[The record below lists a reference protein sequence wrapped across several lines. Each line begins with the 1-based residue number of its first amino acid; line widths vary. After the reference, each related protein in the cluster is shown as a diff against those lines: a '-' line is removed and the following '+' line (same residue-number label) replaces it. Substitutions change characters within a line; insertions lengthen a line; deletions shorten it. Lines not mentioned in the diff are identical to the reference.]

1 MHPVKGF
8 SFFSPLGIR
17 LLVCLLS
24 LIGYHPLKAQ
34 DSCRLQ
40 VSLLTCGSGEDL
52 YSCYGHSALRISDT
66 CRGSDWVYNYGTFNF
81 GDPDFY
87 WKFTRGK
94 LAYYLN
100 VESFTGFM
108 QNYAQEG
115 RRVQEQV
122 LDLTAADALAIQS
135 FLQNNAKEENKYYRY
150 DFLFDNCSTRLRDLF
165 PRQFK
170 QRFHF
175 GHAMSNDSCSF
186 REVLDF
192 YERRIPATR
201 LGINL
206 LMSHRVDERMNNE
219 QSMFLPDF
227 LMGGMSD
234 ATLDGHF
241 IVKQTRELLPD
252 VQIMSSP
259 TNWAS
264 YSAWLLLLSIV
275 FLSLAKPG
283 IRKYL
288 LYFDVFF
295 FMILGLLGCFMLFM
309 WLGTEH
315 EVCRYNR
322 NLLWAFPLHLVF
334 AFLLAR
340 DSPKVQPYARYAS
353 SLIVL
358 SFFYSFFA
366 EQNFPSEI
374 TPMLWL
380 ILFRLSKYSSR
391 IQWSQ
396 VSQTFRYASSGRS

>member
-1 MHPVKGF
+1 MHLVKSLLHFPF
-8 SFFSPLGIR
+8 SCLR
-17 LLVCLLS
+17 LLVVVLLLS
-24 LIGYHPLKAQ
+24 TPYSSKGQ

-40 VSLLTCGSGEDL
+40 ISLLTCGSGEDL

-87 WKFTRGK
+87 WKFTQGK

-100 VESFTGFM
+100 VESFTGFI
-108 QNYAQEG
+108 QNYAQEE

-122 LDLTAADALAIQS
+122 LDIPAADALALQS

-165 PRQFK
+165 PRQFGT
-170 QRFHF
+170 RFHF

-186 REVLDF
+186 REVLDY
-192 YERRIPATR
+192 YERRIPSTR

-206 LMSHRVDERMNNE
+206 LMSHRVDERMSNE
-219 QSMFLPDF
+219 QSMFLPDY
-227 LMGGMSD
+227 LMGGLSD

-252 VQIMSSP
+252 VQILSSP

-264 YSAWLLLLSIV
+264 YSAWLLLLTIV
-275 FLSLAKPG
+275 FLSMAKPG

-353 SLIVL
+353 SLLVL
-358 SFFYSFFA
+358 SLFYNFFA
-366 EQNFPSEI
+366 QQDIPSEI
-374 TPMLWL
+374 TPILWL

-396 VSQTFRYASSGRS
+396 VSQTFRYASSARS